1 MAVTKEEW
9 GEVLNIC
16 YADPLTG
23 DWSDLSQRVY
33 FALTHS
39 ATFLS
44 WTGATQAS
52 HPLVGAIVETIQSGG
67 TYIFKRLA
75 ATDAGVSILITPNGS
90 DNIDGNNT
98 SSSIVTQYNTFALQS
113 DGSNWWIIS

>member
-1 MAVTKEEW
+1 MAATKEEW

-23 DWSDLSQRVY
+23 AWSDLSQRVY

-67 TYIFKRLA
+67 TPTVTDVTNRLPA
-75 ATDAGVSILITPNGS
+75 AEAAEYTARAIELDPLVGALLEAG
-90 DNIDGNNT
+90 
-98 SSSIVTQYNTFALQS
+98 A
-113 DGSNWWIIS
+113 